1 MDIKKPQ
8 LLKHKF
14 SKTRIWTTTTLT
26 SLMVIIMILNLLLD
40 VNFDVTQF
48 NWYDLSFSMAN
59 WVIGRAVYFPI
70 GYDIGMQ
77 APEVT
82 LVSNTLDKYRKIVFK
97 NKINKEFR
105 IKLDHFNKIAKAEA
119 YMDIIDRNLINKKN
133 TEETVKKFELL
144 KDDLENL
151 LDFLNGKTKEYTG
164 KINLDS
170 IDVKYDKT
178 TFSNMFSGGLGDPK
192 IGQKYEIDPV
202 ARGLKYAAPQFIY
215 ALFTSVVNAIMVV
228 SEYGFRT
235 EALFFF
241 LIKLAMFSWGC
252 YLGYDM
258 GRRVATEDKY
268 QVLLNLSTLAKEIIN
283 DLEKDLKIDLDVN
296 ETAIATN

>member
-1 MDIKKPQ
+1 
-8 LLKHKF
+8 
-14 SKTRIWTTTTLT
+14 
-26 SLMVIIMILNLLLD
+26 
-40 VNFDVTQF
+40 
-48 NWYDLSFSMAN
+48 
-59 WVIGRAVYFPI
+59 
-70 GYDIGMQ
+70 
-77 APEVT
+77 
-82 LVSNTLDKYRKIVFK
+82 
-97 NKINKEFR
+97 
-105 IKLDHFNKIAKAEA
+105 
-119 YMDIIDRNLINKKN
+119 
-133 TEETVKKFELL
+133 
-144 KDDLENL
+144 
-151 LDFLNGKTKEYTG
+151 
-164 KINLDS
+164 
-170 IDVKYDKT
+170 
-178 TFSNMFSGGLGDPK
+178 MFSGGLGDPK

-202 ARGLKYAAPQFIY
+202 ARGLKYATPQFIY
-215 ALFTSVVNAIMVV
+215 ALFTSVINAIMVV